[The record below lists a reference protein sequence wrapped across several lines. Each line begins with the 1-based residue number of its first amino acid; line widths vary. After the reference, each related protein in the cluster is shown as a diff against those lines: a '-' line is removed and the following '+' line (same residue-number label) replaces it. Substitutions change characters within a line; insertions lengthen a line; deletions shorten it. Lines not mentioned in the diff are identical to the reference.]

1 MRTRG
6 QTVSDSRTAL
16 SCKADRNPKLML
28 SARTD
33 LACVLLPI
41 AVGNAMSQAI
51 PYSDNQKKS
60 LFVEAVRAA
69 NHMMLYC
76 IPLFQTPALSSLPF
90 RAPSFDMI
98 LRADARTGAL
108 SI

>member
-1 MRTRG
+1 
-6 QTVSDSRTAL
+6 
-16 SCKADRNPKLML
+16 ML

-60 LFVEAVRAA
+60 LFVEAVRAT
-69 NHMMLYC
+69 NHMMIYSYTVYLC
-76 IPLFQTPALSSLPF
+76 SKRPHFHRFLSELLHL
-90 RAPSFDMI
+90 I
-98 LRADARTGAL
+98 
-108 SI
+108 